1 MKKVRRL
8 IGILVLFFTLFHA
21 ASLAFAEGSEIP
33 LFPQTQDL
41 KGDYDQYP
49 IYHYA
54 WDPDGTMGAYDPLF
68 QLANVFMI
76 ATAFLVRLALL
87 IYSLGS
93 NPSVIGDLL
102 SGIVQVITNSQAIIL
117 PRIWPFFALAAMAV
131 LVWDYYQNHMQR
143 AIQRGVTFFVV
154 AVILGIYYNLTAPG
168 IKMATDAVDTTANM
182 FSSAIVATASPTE
195 GETNFINGDA
205 FLKTEQN
212 FTNIVWKLL
221 VEYPWQMGEFGQID
235 GTLANDADAVNNAVK
250 GGFLGIGE
258 NKNAPQFSKDDT
270 WKNVVL
276 RYPANQKPRSK
287 IAGILNDDR
296 HPVSKSAFSSV
307 YRLILS
313 LVTFILSLVIVIFFS
328 LAGLLLLFLFFYFI
342 AALIAGVVIIPF
354 SLIPMTHHP
363 GWLRW
368 WMKSI
373 LGSALGKIVIAMYI
387 GLVFLIAVLINKLPV
402 VGANSDPNTTLQNEY
417 GFVFSLLINAIWF
430 SLAILLFYFLYK
442 QFQPVQRFN
451 AGVDQ
456 KLGAPMEESAKVF
469 RARIADRLGAIERE
483 TRDATPRDADTNQ
496 RNSDRVSHLNWQT
509 ETVMH
514 NMVGKMDRVAQRIVG
529 TPQTKN
535 QKTEIDPNT
544 STSTREAGS
553 RQDSLGSPRRKP
565 SWKIEEGARTQ
576 ATPHSVDRAASGQ
589 RMEKQERNMAAAGA
603 HDLDKDHQDVRSA
616 VLKTEEPDSEARI
629 NEFDGVLTSQQE
641 QRIGETTLAAN
652 DQSLHERTS
661 EISPKIGSPQTK
673 ESNNSSGDKKELSL
687 TQDASDKI
695 ESDKTF
701 FNRNQEPDT
710 KKSSLMNPD
719 PPKQTTEA
727 SNKEVET
734 ERVLKNE
741 NVESKEP
748 NSDSG
753 PNLKVKPGVQP
764 VKPEVQAESIIKHD
778 RKPDTD
784 RKFIRRPPQ
793 IRKK

>member
-33 LFPQTQDL
+33 LFPQIQDL

-182 FSSAIVATASPTE
+182 FSSAIVAIASPTE
-195 GETNFINGDA
+195 GETNYINGDA

-221 VEYPWQMGEFGQID
+221 VEHPWQMGEFGQID

-307 YRLILS
+307 YRLVLS
-313 LVTFILSLVIVIFFS
+313 LVTFLLSLVIVIFFT

-342 AALIAGVVIIPF
+342 AALIAGVVIVPF

-442 QFQPVQRFN
+442 QFQPLQRFN

-469 RARIADRLGAIERE
+469 RARVADRLGAIERE
-483 TRDATPRDADTNQ
+483 TRDAAPRDADTNQ

-509 ETVMH
+509 GTFMH
-514 NMVGKMDRVAQRIVG
+514 NMVGKMDRVAQRMRR
-529 TPQTKN
+529 TKN
-535 QKTEIDPNT
+535 QDNIT
-544 STSTREAGS
+544 SKLSQKESIGS
-553 RQDSLGSPRRKP
+553 RQDSLGRR
-565 SWKIEEGARTQ
+565 GRTEREVQ
-576 ATPHSVDRAASGQ
+576 GQVIQRSVDRATPEK
-589 RMEKQERNMAAAGA
+589 RVEKQERNTATVGA
-603 HDLDKDHQDVRSA
+603 HDLDKNHRDVKS
-616 VLKTEEPDSEARI
+616 T
-629 NEFDGVLTSQQE
+629 FDGRSTENQN
-641 QRIGETTLAAN
+641 QRTDETALSGN
-652 DQSLHERTS
+652 DQALQKREN
-661 EISPKIGSPQTK
+661 IPKIAGSQSK
-673 ESNNSSGDKKELSL
+673 ESNSSGGRNELPL

-701 FNRNQEPDT
+701 FQRNQEAVNMKNSLNPE
-710 KKSSLMNPD
+710 SS
-719 PPKQTTEA
+719 KQTTEA
-727 SNKEVET
+727 FNKKDET
-734 ERVLKNE
+734 ERVLTNE
-741 NVESKEP
+741 TVESKEL

-753 PNLKVKPGVQP
+753 ANLQIRPGMQS
-764 VKPEVQAESIIKHD
+764 VKPEVPAESIIQHD
-778 RKPDTD
+778 RKADTD